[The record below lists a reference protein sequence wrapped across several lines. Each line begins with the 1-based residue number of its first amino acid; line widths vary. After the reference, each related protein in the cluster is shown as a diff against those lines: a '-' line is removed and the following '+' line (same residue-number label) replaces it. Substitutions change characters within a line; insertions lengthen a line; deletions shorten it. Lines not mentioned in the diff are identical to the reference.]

1 MSLKLLRSNLSSSL
15 ILTSRR
21 ASPPYNPSNNNPSN
35 NNNVEVEGSIELANR
50 YINEKE
56 NSLHSLQGLPSSSLS
71 PPSNSINL
79 SDIYNDLASSIYFK
93 TRPGSAEKVL
103 QLLVGIRGGK
113 ERNKDRGMGWRV
125 WDVKEEEEWG
135 GRRGGEGE
143 VREEKRSEREEKRSE
158 WMELLPV
165 DGVVVCFRCEE
176 TTHKFHAFRHN
187 DINVSKRDT
196 TAK

>member
-50 YINEKE
+50 YINEKD
-56 NSLHSLQGLPSSSLS
+56 SLQGLPSSLSPSLS
-71 PPSNSINL
+71 L

-143 VREEKRSEREEKRSE
+143 VREKKRSEREAK
-158 WMELLPV
+158 PV
-165 DGVVVCFRCEE
+165 DGVVACGWSCCLFQV
-176 TTHKFHAFRHN
+176 
-187 DINVSKRDT
+187 KR
-196 TAK
+196 